1 MDEYAFGSSPGGD
14 IEKYRALVHTSRGVR
29 PPPPRHVSVRHGV
42 SAAEDQRVGEADV
55 KNVGEE
61 APVARSELHVA
72 VVSAGA
78 VRSSSGK
85 ASSQT
90 SRM

>member
-1 MDEYAFGSSPGGD
+1 MDKYAFGSSPGGD
-14 IEKYRALVHTSRGVR
+14 IEKYRALAPHKPRR
-29 PPPPRHVSVRHGV
+29 PPPRHVSVRHGV

-61 APVARSELHVA
+61 TLVARSELHVA